1 MTRDEGRDKSKNL
14 FTRHSIPRPLSLNFM
29 SKIVLTYPTDE
40 GSREIALTGE
50 KMSFGRGSEA
60 DYRFEDDGLS
70 RLHATV
76 YREGER
82 VWIVDESSLNGTFVN
97 GEKARPSGTALADG
111 DAVKIGHY
119 TKLKVRIT
127 EEQISAPV
135 YADNQAKTVAASASS
150 ENSFGVLPLV
160 ITAFAVLIIGV
171 AAVFIGVKVF
181 GTSEPDIVYK
191 DNKND
196 FETPD
201 DTDGAENKTNKSPTP
216 KPEKSVAGSNP
227 ETNTTLPE
235 LPANPNKDV
244 NLLPDSKKYQQLGEE
259 EKNKYIS
266 VKAEQVAQII
276 GNMKSEPIP
285 PEAVQEIKKYVNG
298 YLSRLRANR
307 NDDCSQGGWIRS
319 DFLSVLE
326 RASKTSPFIIRSF
339 NAGNIPPQIGIYV
352 AMIESE
358 HCPCLT
364 STTGA
369 KGMFQFLASSA
380 PDYGLSPEQ
389 RCEPEP
395 AARAAANYLKSLIG
409 RYGTAPDSVP
419 LAIASYNSGQGNLSK
434 NLDKVLLSESGQ
446 DRSFWTLVANKNLM
460 EGSAG
465 KQFSNENVK
474 YVPKFFATAI
484 IGENPQDFGINM
496 KPLSLYTK

>member
-1 MTRDEGRDKSKNL
+1 MLE
-14 FTRHSIPRPLSLNFM
+14 
-29 SKIVLTYPTDE
+29 IVLIHPTEE
-40 GSREIALTGE
+40 GSQEIALTGE
-50 KMSFGRGSEA
+50 KTSFGRGSEA
-60 DYRFEDDGLS
+60 DFRFADDGLS

-82 VWIVDESSLNGTFVN
+82 VWIVDENSTNGTFVN
-97 GEKARPSGTALADG
+97 GEKVNSGGTPLENG
-111 DAVKIGHY
+111 DVVKIGHY
-119 TKLKVRIT
+119 TKLKVKFSKKDV
-127 EEQISAPV
+127 SAPV
-135 YADNQAKTVAASASS
+135 YASNQTVAASDSS
-150 ENSFGVLPLV
+150 ENSFGILPLV
-160 ITAFAVLIIGV
+160 ITAFAILIIGV
-171 AAVFIGVKVF
+171 SAIFIGYKIF
-181 GTSEPDIVYK
+181 GGSDEIAYSS
-191 DNKND
+191 NND
-196 FETPD
+196 FETPRD
-201 DTDGAENKTNKSPTP
+201 APDEKDNTSKSPTP
-216 KPEKSVAGSNP
+216 RTEKTATVGNS

-235 LPANPNKDV
+235 LPANPSKDV
-244 NLLPDSKKYQQLGEE
+244 NLLSDNKKYQQLGED

-266 VKAEQVAQII
+266 VKAEKVAQII
-276 GNMKSEPIP
+276 GNHKSEPVP
-285 PEAVQEIKKYVNG
+285 PEAVAEIKKYVNG
-298 YLSRLRANR
+298 YLSRIRTTR
-307 NDDCSQGGWIRS
+307 KDECSQGSWVSS

-339 NAGNIPPQIGIYV
+339 NAGNIEPQIGIYV

-364 STTGA
+364 SSTGA

-380 PDYGLSPEQ
+380 PDYGLKPEQ

-434 NLDKVLLSESGQ
+434 NLDKVLLAESGQ
-446 DRSFWTLVANKNLM
+446 NRSFWTLVANKNLM

>member
-1 MTRDEGRDKSKNL
+1 MIEV
-14 FTRHSIPRPLSLNFM
+14 
-29 SKIVLTYPTDE
+29 VLTYSTEE
-40 GSREIALTGE
+40 GSQEIALTGE
-50 KMSFGRGSEA
+50 KASFGRGSEA
-60 DYRFEDDGLS
+60 EYRFEDDGLS

-82 VWIVDESSLNGTFVN
+82 VWIVDENSLNGTFVN
-97 GEKARPSGTALADG
+97 GEKVRASGTILENG
-111 DAVKIGHY
+111 DVVKIGHY
-119 TKLKVRIT
+119 TKLKVRIS

-135 YADNQAKTVAASASS
+135 SDNKPDKIFADSAAS
-150 ENSFGVLPLV
+150 ENSFGILPLV
-160 ITAFAVLIIGV
+160 VTAFAVLIIGV
-171 AAVFIGVKVF
+171 SAIFIGFKFF
-181 GTSEPDIVYK
+181 GTSQSEIVYK
-191 DNKND
+191 NNNND
-196 FETPD
+196 FETPESRD
-201 DTDGAENKTNKSPTP
+201 NEENKTNKSPTP
-216 KPEKSVAGSNP
+216 KPEKTTVDINS
-227 ETNTTLPE
+227 ETNTALPE

-244 NLLPDSKKYQQLGEE
+244 NLLPENKKYQQLGED

-266 VKAEQVAQII
+266 VKAEKVAQII
-276 GNMKSEPIP
+276 GNQKSEPIP
-285 PEAVQEIKKYVNG
+285 PEAVQEIKKYVGG
-298 YLSRLRANR
+298 YVSRLRANR
-307 NDDCSQGGWIRS
+307 KDDCSQGGWISS

-326 RASKTSPFIIRSF
+326 RASRTSPFIIRSF
-339 NAGNIPPQIGIYV
+339 NAGNIEPQLGIYV

-380 PDYGLSPEQ
+380 PDYGLNPEQ

-434 NLDKVLLSESGQ
+434 NLDKVLLAESGQ
-446 DRSFWTLVANKNLM
+446 NRSFWTLVANKNLM